1 MHCTLVYVTVNFI
14 RGFKEKWGVSS
25 DLCVSAAGYYYELD
39 DSYDE
44 SDEEEVRAH
53 LRRVAEQPP
62 LKLDDSTEVK
72 HLPTH
77 EPSVFSLMEA
87 HCAQALMTKHCRTII
102 IFFFLILIIHLSAQ
116 KLEFLGAFSLTTV
129 GRRDE
134 LVQQKRRKR
143 RRMLRERS
151 PSPPALHSKR
161 TPPPPPQLSTR
172 FTPEEMDRAP
182 ELEDKKRFLTMFRL
196 SHVTIQQRRGKKGL
210 Q

>member
-1 MHCTLVYVTVNFI
+1 MLFFNFL
-14 RGFKEKWGVSS
+14 FEDLKSGVSVVTS
-25 DLCVSAAGYYYELD
+25 LFATGYYYELD

-62 LKLDDSTEVK
+62 LKLDNSTEVK
-72 HLPTH
+72 HLPAHYAFSALLDGDTH
-77 EPSVFSLMEA
+77 TSA
-87 HCAQALMTKHCRTII
+87 HDKTEN
-102 IFFFLILIIHLSAQ
+102 FFVCFFAQ
-116 KLEFLGAFSLTTV
+116 KLDFLRVFGLTTT

-151 PSPPALHSKR
+151 PSPPVSHSKR

-196 SHVTIQQRRGKKGL
+196 SHVTIQQRRGKRV
-210 Q
+210 